1 MRWVFIVS
9 KKNVIENIKVFD
21 NYFEGEK
28 FTDDFLLK
36 INPTIGLFPKYR
48 EGEFYKNE
56 DITIGLYH

>member
-1 MRWVFIVS
+1 MRWVFIVCRN
-9 KKNVIENIKVFD
+9 NVIENIKIFD